1 MVVVDDSLDPTP
13 PPRRERDI
21 LMPAPHTVLVIDNDP
36 LLRASYRD
44 LLKTEGFSV
53 VEASNGA
60 DALIWFQRGTANIIL
75 LDLEMPVLDGRT
87 FLEYRLRHPTL
98 RAIPVLV
105 LSNQL
110 AEAGLR
116 QALDYLGVNRLLEK
130 PVARED
136 LLDVVREVLAEIRTV
151 ASATEVEEAGGRRDP
166 RIAFTVRLRVRTKTS
181 LETAGTLHDLSAG
194 GLGAFL
200 PDRIAHG
207 EAITLSLDIEGRSLV
222 LGGVVRWAGESLT
235 AMGYCH
241 GILFTE
247 KQEDAFPLHVY
258 SFFRERPQAR
268 D

>member
-1 MVVVDDSLDPTP
+1 MAAQRPRSKDRNTLQP
-13 PPRRERDI
+13 PS
-21 LMPAPHTVLVIDNDP
+21 TVLIIDDNH
-36 LLRASYRD
+36 LVRQSYRT
-44 LLKTEGFSV
+44 LLKANGFAV
-53 VEASNGA
+53 VEVDHGA
-60 DALIWFQRGTANIIL
+60 DALLWLRRDRADIIVL
-75 LDLEMPVLDGRT
+75 TLEMPVLDGRT

-116 QALDYLGVNRLLEK
+116 QALHYLGVNRLLEK

-207 EAITLSLDIEGRSLV
+207 EAITLSLDIEGHSLV

-235 AMGYCH
+235 AMGYRY